1 MPRPIARFRL
11 DESKHLLSCVSEVHL
26 ISYPNQFSAD
36 SLLPMPICPK
46 CGHASSELGGKCPYD
61 EYYFVP
67 EETANDSRNDPM
79 IGTIIADKYI
89 IIALINE
96 GGMGAVYRA
105 LQTPIGREV
114 ALKVLRA
121 ELRESEQGG
130 DRFIREAR
138 AVARLQHPNIINLH
152 DFGFDHTKH
161 PYMVMEYAPG
171 VSMTRWLLDEKLTFD
186 RILHVIRQILSAL
199 QEAHECGIVHRDLKP
214 ENMIIAKS
222 GTDRDFV
229 KLLDFGIARVINEGV
244 TKSLTREGEVFG
256 TPHYMA
262 PEQARGEKNIGP
274 PADVYAVG
282 IMLFEMLTGEQ
293 PYDAPT
299 PLAVLFQHI
308 NEPLPPVTPRP
319 GVSFPPAVAEV
330 VRIATAKE
338 VKDRYQSSAEF
349 LKALDQAAPHG
360 SVSMHAVLSAVIQDS
375 LNPNTLVPG
384 SQPIS
389 TQQLAARVP
398 IMTPTGPLG
407 NDVAIYDPDPSIEV
421 DAPHLADPAISNERK
436 VTAALL
442 AGVVGLLALLSVL
455 FLYKLSADTHGDA
468 PIVDTAT
475 GSESPTPPDILAE
488 AEEPKEEVPKEPVKS
503 EPDPPKVEL
512 AAEVVNVEKV
522 VEVEPVENVEKAEKV
537 VKVEKV
543 EKKAAKNPEKKPEK
557 KPESTTTK
565 VVPTPVETKPAVMK
579 WEKKAEAPVKWG
591 Q

>member
-1 MPRPIARFRL
+1 M
-11 DESKHLLSCVSEVHL
+11 
-26 ISYPNQFSAD
+26 
-36 SLLPMPICPK
+36 
-46 CGHASSELGGKCPYD
+46 
-61 EYYFVP
+61 P
-67 EETANDSRNDPM
+67 EETANDSRKDPM

-130 DRFIREAR
+130 DRFVREAK

-171 VSMTRWLLDEKLTFD
+171 VSMTRWLRDERLNFD

-229 KLLDFGIARVINEGV
+229 KLLDFGIARVINEGA

-338 VKDRYQSSAEF
+338 VKDRYQSTAEF
-349 LKALDQAAPHG
+349 LRALDQASPQG
-360 SVSMHAVLSAVIQDS
+360 GVNMNSVLNAVIQDS
-375 LNPNTLVPG
+375 LNPNTLPPG
-384 SQPIS
+384 SQPIA
-389 TQQLAARVP
+389 TQQLAGRAP
-398 IMTPTGPLG
+398 IMTPTGPMRQEA
-407 NDVAIYDPDPSIEV
+407 AIYDPDPSIEV
-421 DAPHLADPAISNERK
+421 QALIPTMTPALNNQRK
-436 VTAALL
+436 QTAVLL
-442 AGVVGLLALLSVL
+442 AGVVATLALLSVIV
-455 FLYKLSADTHGDA
+455 LYALSNQ
-468 PIVDTAT
+468 
-475 GSESPTPPDILAE
+475 PTDEDVPVLEPQTNDI
-488 AEEPKEEVPKEPVKS
+488 
-503 EPDPPKVEL
+503 
-512 AAEVVNVEKV
+512 AA
-522 VEVEPVENVEKAEKV
+522 VEVEPQVVETIPDPPVEPAEQIAKVEPTEKVPEVMDTPKVPEPDPVKIVEKPEVKTVKTSTKKSDKKTPEV
-537 VKVEKV
+537 VPDNTE
-543 EKKAAKNPEKKPEK
+543 
-557 KPESTTTK
+557 TK
-565 VVPTPVETKPAVMK
+565 VVTQPAVMK
-579 WEKKAEAPVKWG
+579 WEKKPEAPVKWG

>member
-1 MPRPIARFRL
+1 
-11 DESKHLLSCVSEVHL
+11 
-26 ISYPNQFSAD
+26 
-36 SLLPMPICPK
+36 MPICPK
-46 CGHASSELGGKCPYD
+46 CRHPSPELGGKCPYD

-67 EETANDSRNDPM
+67 EETANDSRKDPM

-130 DRFIREAR
+130 DRFIREAK

-171 VSMTRWLLDEKLTFD
+171 VSMTRWLLDERLTFE

-229 KLLDFGIARVINEGV
+229 KLLDFGIARVINEGA

-308 NEPLPPVTPRP
+308 NEPLPPVTPRA

-349 LKALDQAAPHG
+349 LKALEQAAPHG
-360 SVSMHAVLSAVIQDS
+360 SVSMHAVLNAVIQDS
-375 LNPNTLVPG
+375 LNPHTLVPG

-389 TQQLAARVP
+389 TQQLAARAP
-398 IMTPTGPLG
+398 IMTPTGPLR
-407 NDVAIYDPDPSIEV
+407 NDVAVYDPDPSIEV
-421 DAPHLADPAISNERK
+421 DAPHLAAAPVNSSERK
-436 VTAALL
+436 LTAILL
-442 AGVVGLLALLSVL
+442 TGVVGLLAFLSVL
-455 FLYKLSADTHGDA
+455 FLYKLSVDPAGNV
-468 PIVDTAT
+468 PIVDAAT
-475 GSESPTPPDILAE
+475 GSESPTPPDLLAE
-488 AEEPKEEVPKEPVKS
+488 VE
-503 EPDPPKVEL
+503 PKVEP
-512 AAEVVNVEKV
+512 EVPVKDEPEAPKVDPATEVEKV
-522 VEVEPVENVEKAEKV
+522 EPVGNVEKV
-537 VKVEKV
+537 VKVEPVEPVEPVVKVEPV
-543 EKKAAKNPEKKPEK
+543 EKKPTKPVKTPDKKP
-557 KPESTTTK
+557 TTAATT
-565 VVPTPVETKPAVMK
+565 VVPTPVDTKPAVMK
-579 WEKKAEAPVKWG
+579 WEKKSEAPVKWG

>member
-1 MPRPIARFRL
+1 
-11 DESKHLLSCVSEVHL
+11 
-26 ISYPNQFSAD
+26 
-36 SLLPMPICPK
+36 MPICPK

-229 KLLDFGIARVINEGV
+229 KLLDFGIARVINEGA

-338 VKDRYQSSAEF
+338 VKDRYQSSLEF
-349 LKALDQAAPHG
+349 LNALDQAAPHG
-360 SVSMHAVLSAVIQDS
+360 SVSMHAVLNAVIQDS

-407 NDVAIYDPDPSIEV
+407 NDVAVYDPDPSIEV
-421 DAPHLADPAISNERK
+421 AAPHLAVNHASSSERK
-436 VTAALL
+436 TTAILL
-442 AGVVGLLALLSVL
+442 TGVVGLLALLAVL
-455 FLYKLSADTHGDA
+455 FLYKLSVDPGGDV
-468 PIVDTAT
+468 PIVDVAT
-475 GSESPTPPDILAE
+475 GSESPTPPDLLPE
-488 AEEPKEEVPKEPVKS
+488 VDEPKLEVPEVPVKV
-503 EPDPPKVEL
+503 EPDTPKVDP
-512 AAEVVNVEKV
+512 ATEVVK
-522 VEVEPVENVEKAEKV
+522 VEPVENVEKV
-537 VKVEKV
+537 VKVEPVEKVAQVVPV
-543 EKKAAKNPEKKPEK
+543 EKKPTKPVKSPEKKPA
-557 KPESTTTK
+557 TTPTK

-579 WEKKAEAPVKWG
+579 WEKKPEAPVKWG